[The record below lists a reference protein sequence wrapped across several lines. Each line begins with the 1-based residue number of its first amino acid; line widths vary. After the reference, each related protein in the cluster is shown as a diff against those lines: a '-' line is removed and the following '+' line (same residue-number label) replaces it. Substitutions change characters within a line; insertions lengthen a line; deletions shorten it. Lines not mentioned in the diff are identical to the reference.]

1 MAWKGEKWKVY
12 IYIIVFVVNWVN
24 MERLKFQHKNNGMI
38 QTLLEWLT
46 EMYFELFSEVMISTL
61 DVFGSKLEH

>member
-1 MAWKGEKWKVY
+1 MKKY
-12 IYIIVFVVNWVN
+12 MYLIVFVVNRVN

-46 EMYFELFSEVMISTL
+46 EMYFELFSKGMISTL
-61 DVFGSKLEH
+61 DVFESKLEH

>member
-1 MAWKGEKWKVY
+1 
-12 IYIIVFVVNWVN
+12 